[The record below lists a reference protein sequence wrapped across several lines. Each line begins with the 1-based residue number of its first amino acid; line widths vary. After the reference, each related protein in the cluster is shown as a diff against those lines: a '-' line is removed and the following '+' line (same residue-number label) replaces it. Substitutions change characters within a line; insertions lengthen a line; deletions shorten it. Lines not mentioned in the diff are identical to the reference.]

1 MLQTSAPSAKCRS
14 TPAKTDAAE
23 ALSLEGRDRLG
34 GRAGDDCR
42 MRYVVGSVF
51 VPQTDAAS
59 DAPDNEELMASSG
72 ETPARMRQTSARWAR
87 CLSILAKTGR

>member
-1 MLQTSAPSAKCRS
+1 MRQKCFLLKVATVSVGVAVTTVACGTS
-14 TPAKTDAAE
+14 
-23 ALSLEGRDRLG
+23 
-34 GRAGDDCR
+34 
-42 MRYVVGSVF
+42 MVGSVF

-59 DAPDNEELMASSG
+59 DAPGNEEFMASSG

>member
-1 MLQTSAPSAKCRS
+1 MRQKCFLLKVATVSVGVAVTTVACGTS
-14 TPAKTDAAE
+14 
-23 ALSLEGRDRLG
+23 
-34 GRAGDDCR
+34 
-42 MRYVVGSVF
+42 MVGSVF

-59 DAPDNEELMASSG
+59 DAPEEFMASSG